1 MRTMSPNS
9 KPHVLILGGGF
20 AGLYT
25 AWGLEKRLG
34 QVSMDITLVEPN
46 SYMTYQPLLPEVA
59 GGEIDP
65 RTVMVEL
72 RRALKYTDVF
82 RGTMESLDCRAKTA
96 TLASISGERR
106 QVSYDH
112 VVFALG
118 AITRTFPTPGLAEQ
132 AVGFKTLEEALYV
145 RDKVLDNVG
154 LAAATSDPEERTK
167 ALTVV
172 FVGGG
177 YTGVE
182 ALSELLD
189 LAKLAVD
196 EYPVLQRSD
205 LRWILIE
212 ALDRVA
218 PEIGPGLSKWTLEQL
233 RRRGVDVRLNT
244 TMKSCTDGNVV
255 LSTGET
261 FPAGTIVWT
270 AGVKPN
276 PVLDATNVPRGPKG
290 HVSANARLQVVEEDG
305 TVVDGAWAAG
315 DNAQV
320 PDLTAENQPAWYPPN
335 AQNALRQARLLA
347 GNIAAA
353 VQHREPAEYR
363 HKSLGAVAS
372 FGVGRGAAVVKGV
385 ELKGRLA
392 WFVDRFYHGAAVP
405 TMHNKWRIFT
415 SWASGAFAARDI
427 TSVSAAQDPREAFVR
442 AVKGQ

>member
-1 MRTMSPNS
+1 MSTFS
-9 KPHVLILGGGF
+9 KPHVLILGGGY

-34 QVSMDITLVEPN
+34 QAPMDITLVEPN

-72 RRALKYTDVF
+72 RRVLKHTDVF
-82 RGTMESLDCRAKTA
+82 RGKLESLDCRAKTA
-96 TLASISGERR
+96 TLASISGERK

-132 AVGFKTLEEALYV
+132 GVGFKTLEEALYV
-145 RDKVLDNVG
+145 RDKVLDSVA
-154 LAAATSDPEERTK
+154 LAAATSDPAERAK

-182 ALSELLD
+182 ALTELLD

-196 EYPVLQRSD
+196 EYPDLKRTE
-205 LRWILIE
+205 LRWVLIE

-244 TMKSCTDGNVV
+244 TMKSCVDGQVV
-255 LSTGET
+255 LSTGEM

-276 PVLDATNVPRGPKG
+276 PVLAATNVPRGPKG
-290 HVSANARLQVVEEDG
+290 HVSANARLQVVEDDG

-320 PDLTAENQPAWYPPN
+320 PDLTSRKQPAWYSPN
-335 AQNALRQARLLA
+335 AQNAVRQARLLA
-347 GNIAAA
+347 DNIVAAL
-353 VQHREPAEYR
+353 QQRGPAEYR
-363 HKSLGAVAS
+363 HTSLGAVAS
-372 FGVGRGAAVVKGV
+372 FGVGRGAAVVKGI
-385 ELKGRLA
+385 ELKGRLG
-392 WFVDRFYHGAAVP
+392 WIVDRLYHGAALP
-405 TMHNKWRIFT
+405 TMNRKWKVFT
-415 SWASGAFAARDI
+415 SWASGAFAAREV
-427 TSVSAAQDPREAFVR
+427 TSVSSIQDPREAFLQ
-442 AVKGQ
+442 AVDSE